1 MITATATARTAL
13 VKYGNASSAVQ
24 QNATKTAC
32 VDAAT
37 MPAGNA
43 AIESVNVAN
52 QRRLQ
57 K

>member
-1 MITATATARTAL
+1 